1 MAFYSMRFRPGDRI
15 LTAQAEYASNYIAF
29 LHAARRTGVTVEPV
43 PDDTHGQLSVEALR
57 DMIDARV
64 KLIDVTHVPMHRGL
78 VNPAAA
84 TGAVA
89 RGAGVSSL
97 LDACPSVG
105 QMPDRTSTHLNS
117 SH

>member
-57 DMIDARV
+57 DTIDERV
-64 KLIDVTHVPMHRGL
+64 KLIAVTHVPTNGGL
-78 VNPAAA
+78 DRKSV
-84 TGAVA
+84 
-89 RGAGVSSL
+89 VSGK
-97 LDACPSVG
+97 SVSVRVDLG
-105 QMPDRTSTHLNS
+105 GRRII
-117 SH
+117 